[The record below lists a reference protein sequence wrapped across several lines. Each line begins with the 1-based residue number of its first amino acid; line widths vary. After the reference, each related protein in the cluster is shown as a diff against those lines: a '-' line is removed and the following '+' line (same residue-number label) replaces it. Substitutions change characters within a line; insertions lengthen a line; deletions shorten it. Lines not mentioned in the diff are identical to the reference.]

1 MKYPENIE
9 EIEKFA
15 REIGIDEKYLLGKK
29 YEGYLRLPFV
39 ESLPDNI
46 IFNVGDDLYLYSVEY
61 LSDNIVF
68 NVEGNLN
75 LYSVKSLPDNIVFNV
90 GGPLALCSVKSLP
103 ANILFNVRRK
113 IYLPT
118 KHKVKVIWT

>member
-15 REIGIDEKYLLGKK
+15 EEIGIDEKYLLGKK

-39 ESLPDNI
+39 ESLPANI
-46 IFNVGDDLYLYSVEY
+46 KFNVGGY
-61 LSDNIVF
+61 
-68 NVEGNLN
+68 LN

-90 GGPLALCSVKSLP
+90 GKG
-103 ANILFNVRRK
+103 IH
-113 IYLPT
+113 LPT
-118 KHKVKVIWT
+118 KHKVKVIWS